1 MNEFTNTTELVQSL
15 LTNDSKTRNSDNYLF
30 YMVCKTILGGKGID
44 IETIGFSKLFRSLKE
59 YNLPQF
65 ETVGRIRRKLQHD
78 LPELACCVEV
88 GIERAVNKDAFK
100 EFAREG
106 GWIG

>member
-1 MNEFTNTTELVQSL
+1 MNEFTNTTELVQRI
-15 LTNDSKTRNSDNYLF
+15 LTNNPKSRNSDNYLF
-30 YMVCKTILGGKGID
+30 YMVCKILLGKQGVN
-44 IETIGFSKLFRSLKE
+44 IETIGFGKLFLSLKE

-78 LPELACCVEV
+78 MPELACCVEV
-88 GIERAVNKDAFK
+88 GMERAANEDAFK

-106 GWIG
+106 E